1 MNVGEAALDWTEKYR
16 PKTLSEIAGN
26 KKAIEKLIEWAK
38 HWQIGRPKKRGMLI
52 YGRPGTGKTSAAYA
66 LAHDMGW
73 DYIELNASDQRN
85 SSIIKS
91 IVGGASSSVSLF
103 QRPGSKRTLIIMD
116 EIDNI
121 NPMED
126 KGGMSALLS
135 ILKKTNQPIL
145 MIANDFWQG
154 VVPKLKGRLNEL
166 KESCEIVEFRPVSIR
181 EAKAYLIK
189 ILKNEGI
196 FVEEKAL
203 DEILRRNIVEGH
215 AVDLRGAIMDLQAV
229 CLGKRRV
236 TLQDLRVLSWRDRE
250 LNIFQTLGV
259 IFSTNSYKRAW
270 MAAMRVDLAPD
281 DLMSWIAENVPK
293 VYKDPEELYRAFDAI
308 SRADVFLGR
317 VIKTGSYSFWSYAT
331 QLMTAGVALAKK
343 GEKKLGWVGYSSS
356 SWLKFYM
363 KHYQEVKTIR
373 EAATKIRHILH
384 LGWREFIREYI
395 PFLREYGKRNPET
408 IASLAFHAGLTREE
422 IAAILGVSPEDE
434 LIKKIME
441 IKREISKKY
450 YEEVRKRS
458 ETAKKEEKKEEEKKE
473 EEAEEEKRKQKSK
486 RKAKEESLESQPLF

>member
-1 MNVGEAALDWTEKYR
+1 MERAALDWTEKYR

-26 KKAIEKLIEWAK
+26 KKAIQKLVEWAK
-38 HWQIGRPKKRGMLI
+38 LWQAGKPKKKGMLI

-85 SSIIKS
+85 SDVIKRV
-91 IVGGASSSVSLF
+91 VGGASTSVSLF
-103 QRPGSKRTLIIMD
+103 QPSGSKRTLIIMD

-126 KGGMSALLS
+126 RGGMAALLT
-135 ILKKTNQPIL
+135 ILKRARQPIL

-166 KESCEIVEFRPVSIR
+166 KENCELVEFRPVSIR

-229 CLGKRRV
+229 CLGKKRV
-236 TLQDLRVLSWRDRE
+236 TLQDLGVLSWRDRE
-250 LNIFQTLGV
+250 LNIFQTLGT
-259 IFSTNSYKRAW
+259 IFSTNSYKKAW
-270 MAAMRVDLAPD
+270 IASMRVDLAPD
-281 DLMSWIAENVPK
+281 DLLSWLAENVPK
-293 VYKDPEELYRAFDAI
+293 VYKDPEELYRAYDAL
-308 SRADVFLGR
+308 SKADVYLGR

-363 KHYQEVKTIR
+363 KHYQQVKTIR
-373 EAATKIRHILH
+373 EAARKVRHILH
-384 LGWREFIREYI
+384 LGWREFIREYL

-422 IAAILGVSPEDE
+422 IAAILGVSPEDK
-434 LIKKIME
+434 LIKDIME

-450 YEEVRKRS
+450 YEEAMRASKEKKEEIKQPQGETS
-458 ETAKKEEKKEEEKKE
+458 EGKEEKKVKEKKKGKKKE
-473 EEAEEEKRKQKSK
+473 EGT
-486 RKAKEESLESQPLF
+486 LESQPLF